1 MKTDIIKMIQ
11 KNMHWILFILFIV
24 VISVTVYNT
33 TKPKERFS
41 VSSKIYN
48 YNLNDIKNE
57 AIEIIENTKFP
68 KDTGIDKLE
77 LKKIILDISQEVF
90 NHYLDLFENKLN
102 EGFTVGIQSFSN
114 IIYVILMIFIMILV
128 ALFTYIV
135 QNILLADN
143 ILFGTIDGT
152 PMNFMGYLVL
162 CMIYGFGLLFIR
174 STPQQIA
181 IIEGWIEGGEE
192 GGEETLERKRFILT
206 LIIEAAIENAQWIL
220 NHDRRQ
226 RPRTRILNGWNDWT
240 QINVHT
246 LNELY
251 RQRRDRRLGQLR
263 PEIDAAEGYDVD

>member
-41 VSSKIYN
+41 VSSKIDN

-57 AIEIIENTKFP
+57 AIEIIEKTKFP

-77 LKKIILDISQEVF
+77 LKKIILDIPQEVF
-90 NHYLDLFENKLN
+90 NHYLDLFDNKLN
-102 EGFTVGIQSFSN
+102 EGFTVGIQSFSD
-114 IIYVILMIFIMILV
+114 IIYVILRIFIIILV
-128 ALFTYIV
+128 ALFTYRV
-135 QNILLADN
+135 QSILLADN
-143 ILFGTIDGT
+143 ILFGTIGGT
-152 PMNFMGYLVL
+152 PMNFMGYLVS

-181 IIEGWIEGGEE
+181 IIEGWIEGGED
-192 GGEETLERKRFILT
+192 TLERRRFILR
-206 LIIEAAIENAQWIL
+206 LIIEAAIENAQWIW
-220 NHDRRQ
+220 NHDREQ

-263 PEIDAAEGYDVD
+263 PDIDGGEEYDVD